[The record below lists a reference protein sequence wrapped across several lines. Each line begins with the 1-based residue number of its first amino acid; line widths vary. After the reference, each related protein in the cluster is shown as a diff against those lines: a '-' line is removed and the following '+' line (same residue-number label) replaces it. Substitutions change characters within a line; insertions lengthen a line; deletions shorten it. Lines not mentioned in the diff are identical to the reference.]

1 VNPVQRQTNQE
12 EPPPILGTWPR
23 VYLFVVLYLVT
34 LIGLFAWFTHANTPE
49 AIR

>member
-1 VNPVQRQTNQE
+1 VA
-12 EPPPILGTWPR
+12 
-23 VYLFVVLYLVT
+23 LYLAT